1 MTAPIRRFATAALV
15 LLSGAATGCAVSVD
29 RLPLPAPGPSG
40 GTYTV
45 TATFANALNLPT
57 KAKVKLNG
65 ADVGEVETMTAKDYT
80 AVVTMRIG
88 SGVLLPAGTT
98 AELRSAT
105 PLGDV
110 FVAVSP
116 PAHPDPAAGL
126 LHDGANIPLA
136 ATTDAASIEEV
147 LARAALLVNG
157 GTIENVTR
165 VLNALGE
172 DVGGRGDKLAAL
184 ITHTRELLDGLAAR
198 ADRIREVVATAE
210 QLGATV
216 ARQQSSID
224 AAVAA
229 AGPASAA
236 LAANTRGL
244 TDLVGKL
251 AVIATELARFPSVQG
266 TNDHSLMAEVD
277 QLARELN
284 DAAQSPDANLDSLNG
299 IIAPILKILDGTSA
313 HADIDVAQ
321 VAIGAAPDPNFPG
334 DPGARPPDQTDWIN
348 FIGSLQYNLGRL
360 HDRIAGPGR

>member
-1 MTAPIRRFATAALV
+1 MTARRCASAALV
-15 LLSGAATGCAVSVD
+15 LLTAAAAGCAVSVD
-29 RLPLPAPGPSG
+29 RLPAPGPAG

-57 KAKVKLNG
+57 KAKVKLEG
-65 ADVGEVETMTAKDYT
+65 ADVGEVTTMTAKDYT

-88 SGVLLPAGTT
+88 SGVLLPVGTT

-110 FVAVSP
+110 FVAVTP
-116 PAHPDPAAGL
+116 PEHPDPGAGV

-136 ATTDAASIEEV
+136 ATTAASTIEEV

-172 DVGGRGDKLAAL
+172 DVGGRGDKLEAL
-184 ITHTRELLDGLAAR
+184 ITRTRDLLDGLAAR
-198 ADRIREVVATAE
+198 SDRIRAVVAAAA

-216 ARQQSSID
+216 AQQQPSLD
-224 AAVAA
+224 AALAA

-236 LAANTRGL
+236 LADNTRGL
-244 TDLVGKL
+244 IDLVDRL
-251 AVIATELARFPSVQG
+251 AAIATQLSRFPSVQG
-266 TNDHSLMAEVD
+266 TNDRSLMAEVN
-277 QLARELN
+277 QLAGELD
-284 DAAQSPDANLDSLNG
+284 DAAESPQVNLDSLNS
-299 IIAPILKILDGTSA
+299 IIAPILKILDGSSA

-321 VAIGAAPDPNFPG
+321 VAIGPVPDPNFPG
-334 DPGARPPDQTDWIN
+334 DPGARPPDQTDWVN
-348 FIGSLQYNLGRL
+348 FVGSLEYNLGRL

>member
-1 MTAPIRRFATAALV
+1 MTATIRRVATAALV
-15 LLSGAATGCAVSVD
+15 LLTGAGCAVSVD
-29 RLPLPAPGPSG
+29 RLPLPAPGPGG

-57 KAKVKLNG
+57 KARVKLNG
-65 ADVGEVETMTAKDYT
+65 ADVGEVATMTVRDYT

-88 SGVLLPAGTT
+88 NGVLLPVGTT

-110 FVAVSP
+110 FVAVTP
-116 PAHPDPAAGL
+116 PVHPDPAAGPL
-126 LHDGANIPLA
+126 RDGANIPLA
-136 ATTDAASIEEV
+136 ATTEAASIEEV

-172 DVGGRGDKLAAL
+172 DVGGRGDRLAEL
-184 ITHTRELLDGLAAR
+184 IAHTRELLDGLAAR
-198 ADRIREVVATAE
+198 SDRIREVVATAE

-216 ARQQSSID
+216 AQQQSSLD
-224 AAVAA
+224 AAIAA
-229 AGPASAA
+229 AGPASAT

-244 TDLVGKL
+244 LDLVGKL
-251 AVIATELARFPSVQG
+251 AVIATELSRFPSVRG
-266 TNDHSLMAEVD
+266 TNDRSLMAEVD

-284 DAAQSPDANLDSLNG
+284 DAAASPEANLGSLNS

-321 VAIGAAPDPNFPG
+321 VAIGAVPDPNFPG
-334 DPGARPPDQTDWIN
+334 DPGARPPDETDWIN
-348 FIGSLQYNLGRL
+348 FVGSLQYNLGRL